1 MFKNCFNWIAL
12 IILSLSFFA
21 CSKQKD
27 SSGKTLSSDETE
39 IIENYKG
46 SLNKG
51 YSLVSYQI
59 IEGNLPYQLWI
70 DLSLENSWI
79 FKERLDYLSSLK
91 SESSYRDK
99 YIADNI
105 KDFQRYQDYIL
116 AEIEK
121 AQDDPKTKRNFKI
134 ILANIEYDDGLEMQ
148 KFKKIVAYNP
158 ETREKVLSE
167 NIPYTATLLSV
178 LASRNE
184 IVKYGTR
191 VDEPFNVDSLAQT
204 VSDPVLKFILEPVKE
219 TTNK

>member
-1 MFKNCFNWIAL
+1 MVKLKF
-12 IILSLSFFA
+12 ILFSLFGLLLLS
-21 CSKQKD
+21 CSGQKD

-70 DLSLENSWI
+70 DLSLENNWI
-79 FKERLDYLSSLK
+79 FKERLDYLRSLK

-121 AQDDPKTKRNFKI
+121 AQDDPKTKRNFII

-167 NIPYTATLLSV
+167 NIPYTATLLSE
-178 LASRNE
+178 LALRNE

-219 TTNK
+219 TNDK